1 MSKKTGSI
9 VGMSWGCISLIAAL
23 SACSDH
29 HSGKTESAATAKP
42 TAADAAAFVAK
53 VNDEDKQIYP
63 EQTAANWVAENFIT
77 DDTQLLNAKAGERG
91 LALQSQQIEQAKAF
105 VGLADLTPEVAREL
119 TLIKISSPIPPPS
132 DAAKR
137 AELAALATKL
147 DGEYGAGKYC
157 PPGKSGADCLNLD
170 QLEKVL
176 DHSRDPKALA
186 EAWAGWHSVGAPM
199 REDYGR
205 FAGLMNEGAKEL
217 GYHDVGELW
226 RAGYD
231 MTPADFANE
240 TERLWTQVQPL
251 YEQLHCYVRSKL
263 HDKYGDLVPTNGLI
277 PADLLGNMWAQQ
289 WGNIYDI
296 VVPYKDA
303 GSLDVS
309 SVLQA
314 RRDALLKKELAA
326 FEQAYAKA
334 NAGKKPPVDDLD
346 NVEHKV
352 DTEYSIQTAK
362 IAEDFYPSIGF
373 PPLPASFYEKS
384 LLTRPRDREVV
395 CHASAWD
402 MDQNG
407 DVRIKMCIR
416 PDEESLIT
424 IHHEMGHIYYFT
436 MYHGQPFLYQQG
448 AHDGFHEA
456 IGDTITLSL
465 TPQHLQKIGLIDHV
479 SESQKALIN
488 AQMKRA
494 LDKIAFLPFG
504 KLIDQWR
511 WKVFSGEIPAADY
524 EKGWWKLREQYQ
536 GIAPP
541 VARSE
546 SDFDP
551 GAKYHV
557 PGNTPYTRY
566 FLSFIIQFQF
576 HKALCDAA
584 GFKGPL
590 YACDIYGNKAAG
602 AKFMAM
608 LKQGASEPWPDTL
621 EKLTGT
627 RQMDGS
633 AIIEYFA
640 PLMAYLKQQNE
651 GKSCGWQMP
660 DDPLAG
666 PSSPA
671 PQT

>member
-1 MSKKTGSI
+1 MVNKLWA
-9 VGMSWGCISLIAAL
+9 GMCASSLLAVLAACGGHQPGT
-23 SACSDH
+23 SA
-29 HSGKTESAATAKP
+29 TAASAAPPKA
-42 TAADAAAFVAK
+42 TAADAAKFVAK
-53 VNDEDKQIYP
+53 VNADDKQLYP
-63 EQTAANWVAENFIT
+63 ELTAANWVAENFIT
-77 DDTQLLNAKAGERG
+77 SDTQLLNAKGGERA
-91 LALQSQQIEQAKAF
+91 LTLQSQQIEQAKAF
-105 VGLADLTPEVAREL
+105 VGLADLAPEVARQL
-119 TLIKISSPIPPPS
+119 TLIKISSAIPPPS
-132 DAAKR
+132 DPAQR
-137 AELAALATKL
+137 AQLAALGTKL

-157 PPGKSGADCLNLD
+157 PPGKSGADCMNLD
-170 QLEKVL
+170 QLEQII

-186 EAWAGWHSVGAPM
+186 DAWAGWHSVGKPM
-199 REDYGR
+199 REDYSK

-231 MTPADFANE
+231 MSPADFANE

-251 YEQLHCYVRSKL
+251 YEQLHCYVRGKL
-263 HDKYGDLVPTNGLI
+263 HDKYGDAVPANGLI

-289 WGNIYDI
+289 WGNIYDL

-314 RRDALLKKELAA
+314 RHDALEKKELVA
-326 FEQAYAKA
+326 FRQSFAKA
-334 NAGKKPPVDDLD
+334 HPGKQPTVGDLD

-352 DTEYSIQTAK
+352 DTQYSIETAK
-362 IAEDFYPSIGF
+362 IAEDFYTSIGL

-384 LLTRPRDREVV
+384 LLTRPRDRDVV

-416 PDEESLIT
+416 PDEESLET

-436 MYHGQPFLYQQG
+436 MYNGQPFLYQQG

-465 TPQHLQKIGLIDHV
+465 TPQHLQKIGLVAKV
-479 SESQKALIN
+479 SDDQKALIN

-511 WKVFSGEIPAADY
+511 WKVFSGEISTADY
-524 EKGWWKLREQYQ
+524 NKGWWKLREQYQ

-541 VARSE
+541 VTRTE
-546 SDFDP
+546 EDFDP

-590 YACDIYGNKAAG
+590 YACDIYGNKDAG

-640 PLMAYLKQQNE
+640 PLMEYLKQQNQ
-651 GKSCGWQMP
+651 GKSCGWQLP

-666 PSSPA
+666 PSSP
-671 PQT
+671 TT